1 MKVTMEVKSA
11 IHEIG
16 AALKRP
22 EELAVRWRD
31 RKSPGVSAPTRVIF
45 PVLLVNAI
53 VGLAAYGVTMRMHL
67 GPEAML
73 LGALQAPLACGI
85 AWSLALPGLYI
96 GNSALGSKLDG
107 STTVLIALATCS
119 FGALAMLASV
129 PVNWFFGL
137 ALPHPAMR
145 LIVNLVVFGGVG
157 VCMADVFLRAMQA
170 AEPDRPVGFA
180 IAWLLLLSF
189 LGSELFVL
197 LDLFTF

>member
-67 GPEAML
+67 GPEAM
-73 LGALQAPLACGI
+73 
-85 AWSLALPGLYI
+85 LPGLYI